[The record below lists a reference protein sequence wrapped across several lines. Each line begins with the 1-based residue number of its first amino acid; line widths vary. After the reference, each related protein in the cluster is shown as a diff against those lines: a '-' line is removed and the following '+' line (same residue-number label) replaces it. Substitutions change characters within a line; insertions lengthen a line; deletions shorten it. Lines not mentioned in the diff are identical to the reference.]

1 MTIGVLAVQ
10 GAFIEHEH
18 MLEKLGIPCI
28 EIRKKAD
35 LSGIDGIILPGGEST
50 VQGQLLE
57 KLDMKEALRDMIKNG
72 LPVLATCAGLILL
85 AEHIGEKETP
95 HLGTMPVTVRRNA
108 YGRQLSSFMTT
119 ADVKGIGD
127 YPMVFIRAPYITDMA
142 SASGVVTKATYSSS
156 FGNNIT
162 IDHGNGVETMYLH
175 CSALAVEEGDH
186 VEQGQVI
193 AYVGTTGSSTGNHLD
208 FRFKV
213 NGEYVDPLSMVQP

>member
-57 KLDMKEALRDMIKNG
+57 KLDMKEPLRNMIKSG

-108 YGRQLSSFMTT
+108 YGRQLSSFMAT

-142 SASGVVTKATYSSS
+142 DTADSVDDHKSVPSSD
-156 FGNNIT
+156 T
-162 IDHGNGVETMYLH
+162 ERLRCVRLLRTE
-175 CSALAVEEGDH
+175 
-186 VEQGQVI
+186 
-193 AYVGTTGSSTGNHLD
+193 
-208 FRFKV
+208 
-213 NGEYVDPLSMVQP
+213 

>member
-10 GAFIEHEH
+10 GAFIEHEQ

-28 EIRKKAD
+28 EIRKKDD

-57 KLDMKEALRDMIKNG
+57 KLDMKEPLRAMIKNG

-85 AEHIGEKETP
+85 AENIGEKEAP
-95 HLGTMPVTVRRNA
+95 HLGTMPVKVRRNA

-127 YPMVFIRAPYITDMA
+127 YPMVFIRAPYITDVA
-142 SASGVVTKATYSSS
+142 ATANSVNDCKSVPSSVTNAEPKNQTHDVMILSEVDGHIVAAQYQNQIGLAFHPEMTDDTRIHQY
-156 FGNNIT
+156 F
-162 IDHGNGVETMYLH
+162 IDLVRMR
-175 CSALAVEEGDH
+175 C
-186 VEQGQVI
+186 
-193 AYVGTTGSSTGNHLD
+193 
-208 FRFKV
+208 
-213 NGEYVDPLSMVQP
+213 